1 MLNCIVFLWAP
12 CNFSVTQHSSNV
24 SATWVI
30 LEDNHG
36 RSTSRSSSL
45 GKNSSAR
52 RQCPAMLS
60 LSLSHLQAEG
70 FVHLGLTAC
79 IEQHQCAGA
88 FSFPS
93 HTTLTHDRWCLYQNL
108 GSKIA
113 LMSFAA
119 SNWKRPGITEH
130 CAQPCRTA
138 QDQSYECTSYWQL
151 HVETLNNPSVLESTL
166 TPPHQMSSR
175 RQSIV

>member
-1 MLNCIVFLWAP
+1 MQALLNCIVFLWAP

-60 LSLSHLQAEG
+60 LSLSSSGRRIRSPWAHSLHRATP
-70 FVHLGLTAC
+70 VCWC
-79 IEQHQCAGA
+79 I
-88 FSFPS
+88 FIS
-93 HTTLTHDRWCLYQNL
+93 LTHYTNARQVVSL
-108 GSKIA
+108 SKPRIKN
-113 LMSFAA
+113 STDVF
-119 SNWKRPGITEH
+119 RPTKLE
-130 CAQPCRTA
+130 TA
-138 QDQSYECTSYWQL
+138 RHYG
-151 HVETLNNPSVLESTL
+151 TLRSTMPDCSGPKL
-166 TPPHQMSSR
+166 R
-175 RQSIV
+175 VY